1 MNIKGE
7 KQKME
12 FKTNFVAE
20 DYSEL
25 CWFQSKGPTL
35 LLAVLLGLAFGFMV
49 FSLTMSLLIGVAVMI
64 IAFVLSFVL
73 WKRSIIK
80 RADRRF
86 GAFGAS
92 DMLYLKI
99 DDDEILQTSNSGET
113 RLPWEDVYAVMESE
127 NCYYVFLTK
136 RKAFYFPKR
145 SFESEEQKAK
155 FFEYITKYVPLNKIK
170 LKNK

>member
-1 MNIKGE
+1 
-7 KQKME
+7 ME
-12 FKTNFVAE
+12 FKTNFLAE

-25 CWFQSKGPTL
+25 CWFQAKGMTL
-35 LLAVLLGLAFGFMV
+35 LLAVLVGMALGFMV
-49 FSLTMSLLIGVAVMI
+49 LSLTQSPLIGIAVMLI
-64 IAFVLSFVL
+64 VSYPTFVL

-80 RADRRF
+80 RADRRY

-127 NCYYVFLTK
+127 NCYYVFLAK

-145 SFESEEQKAK
+145 SFESEEQKAR
-155 FFEYITKYVPLNKIK
+155 FFEYIRKYVPLNRIK